1 MWLNLNAC
9 ALREFSDIFPF
20 RLSIPLLISGS
31 YLPATFSEVFTEFLH
46 LQNNLSYLC
55 SGAENLSKI
64 FQELYSAFSQW
75 LTISLK
81 PFDKLSPEAFVSRM
95 LIVSL
100 QTSCIYV
107 LLFLRKSA
115 ENCTEEFAAEFATLL
130 NENHLVSH
138 CMVSI
143 HF

>member
-9 ALREFSDIFPF
+9 VLREFSDIFLF

-55 SGAENLSKI
+55 SGLRI
-64 FQELYSAFSQW
+64 FLRSSGNFTQH
-75 LTISLK
+75 SLNG
-81 PFDKLSPEAFVSRM
+81 SPSVSS
-95 LIVSL
+95 LLASFLLKHLFLECSIVSL
-100 QTSCIYV
+100 QTSYFCV
-107 LLFLRKSA
+107 LLLLRKSV
-115 ENCTEEFAAEFATLL
+115 ENCTQFASEFVTLL
-130 NENHLVSH
+130 NENHLVSR